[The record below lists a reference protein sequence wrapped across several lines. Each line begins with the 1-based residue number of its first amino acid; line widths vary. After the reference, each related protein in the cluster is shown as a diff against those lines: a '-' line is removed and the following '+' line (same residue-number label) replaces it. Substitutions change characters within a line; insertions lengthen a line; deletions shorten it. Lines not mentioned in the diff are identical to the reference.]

1 MRTIAVITTSRSDYS
16 IYLPILRKINA
27 DKNLRLHL
35 IASGTHLVNEFGQTV
50 DDIISDGLD
59 IADRVEILLHSDAPE
74 AISKSMG
81 LGIIGFAQVLSRVK
95 PDVLLLLGDRFEMHA
110 AASAAL
116 PFKIPVAH
124 IHGGELTEGAID
136 DSFRHSITKLSHI
149 HFVAAS
155 EYALRVRQLGEEP
168 WRVIVSGAP
177 SIDNVWAVEILEPEP
192 LGVSIGFPLDEPPL
206 LVTYHPVTLESEHT
220 RHQFG
225 ELLAALENLTKP
237 IIFTMPNADTGG
249 RAIQG
254 MIREFVQGNPN
265 SWALASIGTQGYFSL
280 MAYAAAMVGNSSSG
294 VIEASSFRLPVVNI
308 GTRQKGRIKP
318 NNVIDVGYDRVEIST
333 GIEKAVGFSF
343 RDTLKCLKNPYGS
356 GNAAGV
362 IVENLKNINLDDRLL
377 MKRFVDIPSVPTEL
391 EC

>member
-1 MRTIAVITTSRSDYS
+1 
-16 IYLPILRKINA
+16 
-27 DKNLRLHL
+27 
-35 IASGTHLVNEFGQTV
+35 
-50 DDIISDGLD
+50 
-59 IADRVEILLHSDAPE
+59 
-74 AISKSMG
+74 
-81 LGIIGFAQVLSRVK
+81 
-95 PDVLLLLGDRFEMHA
+95 
-110 AASAAL
+110 
-116 PFKIPVAH
+116 
-124 IHGGELTEGAID
+124 
-136 DSFRHSITKLSHI
+136 
-149 HFVAAS
+149 
-155 EYALRVRQLGEEP
+155 
-168 WRVIVSGAP
+168 
-177 SIDNVWAVEILEPEP
+177 
-192 LGVSIGFPLDEPPL
+192 
-206 LVTYHPVTLESEHT
+206 
-220 RHQFG
+220 
-225 ELLAALENLTKP
+225 
-237 IIFTMPNADTGG
+237 MPNADTGG
-249 RAIQG
+249 RVIQG

-377 MKRFVDIPSVPTEL
+377 MKRFVDIPSVHTEL